1 MTAPARA
8 PLTEDQRH
16 AAALAGLG
24 AAPATLRRFLDG
36 YRPADAWAALARGEH
51 SADPG
56 QRYRA
61 PTMAGSPAAVAEA
74 CDRAVADVTV
84 LGSPAYPLAL
94 AGDRDT
100 PAVLFS
106 RGDLSLLDGRCR
118 VAVVGTRA
126 ASRYGLDAAGEI
138 GAGLAHA
145 GVVVVSGLARGVDCA
160 AHAGALSV
168 DGGGAVVAVLGTAV
182 DAPVS
187 PAQAAVRA
195 AVIRRGVVLSELPP
209 GAPERAG
216 GSRCATASWPP
227 SPTSWWSSSAMT
239 GAGRCTPSPP
249 HRARGVPVAAVPGS
263 IRSRASVGTNQLI
276 ATGAVAVAGPDDVLR
291 LAAAAGAPCLE
302 VAAPGLRARGAE
314 PGRTGSA
321 APIDGAGRAVW
332 RSLDHD
338 PALVEVVVRRSG
350 VAVGA
355 VSLALERLAAAG
367 LAREDRGWWS
377 RA

>member
-1 MTAPARA
+1 MTVPARP
-8 PLTEDQRH
+8 PLNEDQRH

-36 YRPADAWAALARGEH
+36 HRPVDAWAALARGEH
-51 SADPG
+51 GADPG

-74 CDRAVADVTV
+74 CDRAGTDVTV

-94 AGDRDT
+94 AGDRDA

-106 RGDLSLLDGRCR
+106 RGDLSVLDGRCR

-126 ASRYGLDAAGEI
+126 ASRYGLDAAGEF
-138 GAGLAHA
+138 GAGLADA
-145 GVVVVSGLARGVDCA
+145 GVAVVSGLARGVDCA
-160 AHAGALSV
+160 AHGGALSV
-168 DGGGAVVAVLGTAV
+168 DGGGPVVAVLGTAV

-195 AVIRRGVVLSELPP
+195 AVAGRGVVLSELPP
-209 GAPERAG
+209 GAPGARWWFAVRNRVMAALAHVVVVVECHDRG
-216 GSRCATASWPP
+216 GSLHTVAA
-227 SPTSWWSSSAMT
+227 A
-239 GAGRCTPSPP
+239 
-249 HRARGVPVAAVPGS
+249 RARGVPVAAVPGS

-276 ATGAVAVAGPDDVLR
+276 AAGAVAVAGPDDVLR
-291 LAAAAGAPCLE
+291 LAAAAGAPCPE
-302 VAAPGLRARGAE
+302 VAAPRPRARGTE
-314 PGRTGSA
+314 PARAGPA
-321 APIDGAGRAVW
+321 APIDGAGRAAW

-350 VAVGA
+350 LPVGA